1 MKLPGDSD
9 KQQAVSHEMM
19 QRSLQSQRRVVKRVG
34 LLEDKVA
41 ELEKVEERVDDIESA
56 EIEPGTKLGDLADG
70 AKKVAKGIGKSIG
83 KNASLL
89 ADKAGKGLQKA
100 GKSAVDAA
108 GKGIKSAA
116 DATGKGIKDAASA
129 TGKGIKKGVKGAADA
144 TGKAVGDAAK
154 GAKDAVGKG
163 ISKGTEKLTNVGK
176 GLRDFIKDKA
186 KNALKMPKMPDK
198 LSPKAKSEGKE
209 KDSTVSPKPEP
220 QQNLVPDPVAA
231 MGVDPK
237 TGEYLSKEERIRQFK
252 ERRDMRDKGIDP
264 DNLPEA
270 KDIEKVDTLEEAGIG
285 EDDTKKKVKKQL
297 EDEFDVDPKMKK
309 AFMEA
314 LALPAKS
321 AAVAI
326 TDLLEKIPAPSKEA
340 SKILNRNISKISQ
353 QFKLGAA
360 SAEVANDE
368 EDNDKKK
375 DEGSGG
381 SFLGTMLAKAF
392 NLARGAMGGGAGQTG
407 DGATGSQPMLPPGA
421 TGDPSYGRRA
431 PFTGT
436 ADGIG
441 MGDPKS
447 GERAMQPIKKRTS
460 LARKMFNMTPM
471 GMAFNAASAGIK
483 GAKAIGGKIMGA
495 KDKIGGLAKKAFGM
509 TPMGMGLKLGMKAF
523 GGIKNIF
530 APKDEQKV
538 NLTELTDKT
547 IQENRENA
555 DAKTKKAVDTAAGT
569 GAAVANMSQGGGA
582 PVQSEGGGLAQPEI
596 IESPYVDVYNTT
608 SQF

>member
-89 ADKAGKGLQKA
+89 ADKAGKGLKKA

-198 LSPKAKSEGKE
+198 LSPKAESEGKE

-368 EDNDKKK
+368 EDNDSKKE
-375 DEGSGG
+375 EGSGG

-523 GGIKNIF
+523 GGIKNMF

>member
-70 AKKVAKGIGKSIG
+70 AKKVAKGIGKTIG

-89 ADKAGKGLQKA
+89 ADKAGKT
-100 GKSAVDAA
+100 AA
-108 GKGIKSAA
+108 G
-116 DATGKGIKDAASA
+116 
-129 TGKGIKKGVKGAADA
+129 
-144 TGKAVGDAAK
+144 AAK
-154 GAKDAVGKG
+154 AAGEKIGQAKDAVGKG
-163 ISKGTEKLTNVGK
+163 IGKGTEKLTNIGK

-186 KNALKMPKMPDK
+186 KNALKLPGMPDK
-198 LSPKAKSEGKE
+198 LSPKSKSEGKG

-220 QQNLVPDPVAA
+220 KQDLVPDPVAA

-252 ERRDMRDKGIDP
+252 ERRTLREQGLDP
-264 DNLPEA
+264 DNVPEA
-270 KDIEKVDTLEEAGIG
+270 KDIEKVDTLEEEGIG
-285 EDDTKKKVKKQL
+285 KDDTKKKVKKEL

-368 EDNDKKK
+368 EDNDSKKE
-375 DEGSGG
+375 EGSGG

-471 GMAFNAASAGIK
+471 GMAFNAASKGIK
-483 GAKAIGGKIMGA
+483 GAKALGGKIMGA

-547 IQENRENA
+547 IQENRENM
-555 DAKTKKAVDTAAGT
+555 DSKTKKAVDTAAGT
-569 GAAVANMSQGGGA
+569 GAAMASMSTG
-582 PVQSEGGGLAQPEI
+582 
-596 IESPYVDVYNTT
+596 
-608 SQF
+608 